1 MRSNSWLG
9 VLVLAAFSL
18 GTAACPEKSDDDGS
32 KKETKKKKKKSD
44 DETDE
49 TDEEEGSAAPT
60 ASAAP
65 TSEAPKPTETAP
77 APAPTP
83 TPTQTAP
90 AAPAARSPKPADADW
105 DTPTATTATIVG
117 GTPIGCEAKEIK
129 EWVRVVCKGA
139 DATRGTP
146 SAVIID
152 EGAVENETFAT
163 ATQGT
168 ATLIYS
174 YIEGRNVKATFA
186 WTKEKRG
193 YTAEWVQGQAKP
205 SSRGVFNPTAE
216 KLEDTTTNAFAIE
229 CRSDSACGAGR
240 KCCAGIGAHCRTA
253 CTGNTARQVCTSDA
267 ECRRELPSVKNPVC
281 RLAGSSGLRTCQ
293 AGPVEPKPIERDPK
307 ERTPRD
313 PKRDEKT
320 GRDKV
325 RTPR

>member
-1 MRSNSWLG
+1 MRFNSWLG
-9 VLVLAAFSL
+9 VLVLAAFSM
-18 GTAACPEKSDDDGS
+18 GTTACPEKSDDDGS

-44 DETDE
+44 DESDE
-49 TDEEEGSAAPT
+49 TEEEDEEGSAAPT

-77 APAPTP
+77 APTPAPT
-83 TPTQTAP
+83 AP
-90 AAPAARSPKPADADW
+90 PAPAARTPKPADTDW
-105 DTPTATTATIVG
+105 DLATTATATIVG

-129 EWVRVVCKGA
+129 EWVRVLCKGV

-152 EGAVENETFAT
+152 EGAVDNETFAT
-163 ATQGT
+163 ATQGST
-168 ATLIYS
+168 TLIYS

-193 YTAEWVQGQAKP
+193 YTAEWIQGQAKP
-205 SSRGVFNPTAE
+205 ASRGVFAPTAE
-216 KLEDTTTNAFAIE
+216 KLEDTTPNAFAIE
-229 CRSDSACGAGR
+229 CRSDAACGAGR
-240 KCCAGIGAHCRTA
+240 KCCAGIGAHCRTS

-267 ECRRELPSVKNPVC
+267 ECRRELPGARNPVC
-281 RLAGSSGLRTCQ
+281 RFAGSSGLRVCQ
-293 AGPVEPKPIERDPK
+293 AGPVEAKPIERDPK
-307 ERTPRD
+307 DRTPRD

-320 GRDKV
+320 GRDRV

>member
-1 MRSNSWLG
+1 MRFNSWLG
-9 VLVLAAFSL
+9 VLVLAAFSM
-18 GTAACPEKSDDDGS
+18 GTVACPEKSDDDGS

-44 DETDE
+44 DETEE
-49 TDEEEGSAAPT
+49 TEEDEEGSAAP
-60 ASAAP
+60 SA
-65 TSEAPKPTETAP
+65 TGEAPKPTETAP

-83 TPTQTAP
+83 APTPTPTAP
-90 AAPAARSPKPADADW
+90 AAPAARTLKPADADW
-105 DTPTATTATIVG
+105 ETPTATTATIIG

-129 EWVRVVCKGA
+129 EWVRVHCKG
-139 DATRGTP
+139 
-146 SAVIID
+146 VIID

-193 YTAEWVQGQAKP
+193 YTAEWIQGQAKP
-205 SSRGVFNPTAE
+205 ANRGVFNGTAE
-216 KLEDTTTNAFAIE
+216 KLEDTTSNAFAIE
-229 CRSDSACGAGR
+229 CRSDAACGAGR
-240 KCCAGIGAHCRTA
+240 KCCAGIGAHCRTS

-267 ECRRELPSVKNPVC
+267 ECRRELPGVRNPVC

-293 AGPVEPKPIERDPK
+293 AGPVERPKDDPPPK
-307 ERTPRD
+307 DRTPRD

-320 GRDKV
+320 GRDRV

>member
-1 MRSNSWLG
+1 MRFNSWLG
-9 VLVLAAFSL
+9 VLVLAAFSM
-18 GTAACPEKSDDDGS
+18 GTAACPEKADDT
-32 KKETKKKKKKSD
+32 KKESTSKKKKKAT
-44 DETDE
+44 EE
-49 TDEEEGSAAPT
+49 TDEEEDEEE
-60 ASAAP
+60 ASAKPSA
-65 TSEAPKPTETAP
+65 TGEAPKPTETAP

-83 TPTQTAP
+83 TPTQPAP
-90 AAPAARSPKPADADW
+90 AAPAARTLKPADTDW
-105 DTPTATTATIVG
+105 DLPSTATATIVG

-129 EWVRVVCKGA
+129 EWVRVLCKGV

-152 EGAVENETFAT
+152 EGAVENETFAS

-205 SSRGVFNPTAE
+205 ASRGVFNPTAE
-216 KLEDTTTNAFAIE
+216 KLEDTTVNAFAIE

-240 KCCAGIGAHCRTA
+240 KCCAGIGAHCRTS

-267 ECRRELPSVKNPVC
+267 ECRRELPSVRNPVC

-293 AGPVEPKPIERDPK
+293 AGPVERPMETTKD
-307 ERTPRD
+307 RTPRD
-313 PKRDEKT
+313 PKRDQKT